1 MIITV
6 TKSAYV
12 HRRIFSLLCMLLIFI
27 AILPISAFADWV
39 TVSTVNSASY
49 FQTFSSKG
57 VWTAIGTPAHYINE
71 TGQVAYCLQT
81 NYNSPNNSGYSS
93 TSGWQYYDETT
104 IRGLQSILEH
114 GYPND
119 DGGFSADEAR
129 YATANA
135 IRFWLAERGAE
146 GVPAWMN
153 LQLYSQFFRGASGY
167 EYLFQWCMYLL
178 ENARY
183 QVTYSHSVSFSP
195 ITLTEDGDYYVG
207 TTTVTLVNC
216 TGGYTLD
223 RSGLPSDA
231 EVYGWTGNDGDVLT
245 IRIPKIYGGA
255 AFTLNATGIDNQT
268 DASLIFFNPDNW
280 GEQRILAYTYDIEK
294 DVANAS
300 VEVVTPEPELPKTAG
315 LAIRKVDADT
325 GAAMPGVTFALYNSA
340 GETVAYGTT
349 GEDGYVYFTN
359 MPLGDY
365 YYEEINTLD
374 GYVLDNTRYSVSLVS
389 GGQTVEVTMTNSRF
403 RAKLVIVKQDGE
415 TKTPLSGAGFRLFN
429 ASGEIVGEGYT
440 DENGQITFE
449 NLKKGSYTY
458 QEYEAPRGYALD
470 DTVYPL
476 DITEHGKTITVM
488 VDNTAI
494 QPERDGSITVT
505 KESTDGSILTG
516 AEYLLE
522 YSTDNGVSW
531 QPVFSRTSDSIEA
544 GGCTSSVLN
553 NGRLTVNS
561 AGTATFSGLKADRSI
576 IYKLTETRAPD
587 GCTLLAEP
595 LYTGALPVKV
605 DKSFSSDDCEVIDG
619 ENYCYVLYV
628 TAVNGAMY
636 RLPNTGGSGFA
647 YIPIVLC
654 ILGAVL
660 YAFTITHDTKSN
672 DKKEKSTHE

>member
-1 MIITV
+1 
-6 TKSAYV
+6 
-12 HRRIFSLLCMLLIFI
+12 MLLIFI

-146 GVPAWMN
+146 GVPDWMN

-223 RSGLPSDA
+223 HSGLPSDA

-245 IRIPKIYGGA
+245 IRIPKVYGGT

-268 DASLIFFNPDNW
+268 DAS
-280 GEQRILAYTYDIEK
+280 R
-294 DVANAS
+294 
-300 VEVVTPEPELPKTAG
+300 
-315 LAIRKVDADT
+315 
-325 GAAMPGVTFALYNSA
+325 
-340 GETVAYGTT
+340 
-349 GEDGYVYFTN
+349 
-359 MPLGDY
+359 
-365 YYEEINTLD
+365 
-374 GYVLDNTRYSVSLVS
+374 
-389 GGQTVEVTMTNSRF
+389 
-403 RAKLVIVKQDGE
+403 
-415 TKTPLSGAGFRLFN
+415 
-429 ASGEIVGEGYT
+429 
-440 DENGQITFE
+440 
-449 NLKKGSYTY
+449 
-458 QEYEAPRGYALD
+458 
-470 DTVYPL
+470 
-476 DITEHGKTITVM
+476 
-488 VDNTAI
+488 
-494 QPERDGSITVT
+494 
-505 KESTDGSILTG
+505 
-516 AEYLLE
+516 E
-522 YSTDNGVSW
+522 YSPT
-531 QPVFSRTSDSIEA
+531 
-544 GGCTSSVLN
+544 
-553 NGRLTVNS
+553 LT
-561 AGTATFSGLKADRSI
+561 TLKRM
-576 IYKLTETRAPD
+576 LRMQ
-587 GCTLLAEP
+587 TL
-595 LYTGALPVKV
+595 
-605 DKSFSSDDCEVIDG
+605 KS
-619 ENYCYVLYV
+619 
-628 TAVNGAMY
+628 
-636 RLPNTGGSGFA
+636 
-647 YIPIVLC
+647 
-654 ILGAVL
+654 
-660 YAFTITHDTKSN
+660 
-672 DKKEKSTHE
+672 